1 MPVVLLAALQLAL
14 QELIILFLA
23 QPLLMLLVLL
33 AALQLAL
40 LELII

>member
-1 MPVVLLAALQLAL
+1 
-14 QELIILFLA
+14 LFLA